1 MTRTRRTTFLV
12 VMLIAFIL
20 TLFTRVIAARA
31 TPSSSSF
38 QPYKTT
44 CIWLM
49 PADSTPGQY
58 VFPQTFVGCDIS
70 TPTTCGENFQIDHYS
85 IDSLA
90 DQEFLAGLE
99 ANGLHYAGEDSK
111 ILDSYDEPVNNAACE
126 TSEPPPSSIP
136 PSSSTPAPSSSPPVT
151 AITSSKPVHH
161 KPPQHTKSH
170 GPGPVTS
177 SIGPATSTHR
187 ALTTS
192 AVPVAHQ
199 TPLAKTGVK
208 SWMMVTLAVAAI
220 LVGIAFSLAFKP
232 RRNH

>member
-1 MTRTRRTTFLV
+1 MTRTRYITFFV
-12 VMLIAFIL
+12 AMLIAFIL
-20 TLFTRVIAARA
+20 TIFTWAIAARA
-31 TPSSSSF
+31 TPAPSSPSF
-38 QPYKTT
+38 ESYKTT

-49 PADSTPGQY
+49 PANSPPEQY

-70 TPTTCGENFQIDHYS
+70 TPTTCDEDFQIDHYS

-111 ILDSYDEPVNNAACE
+111 ILDSYDQPVNNAACE
-126 TSEPPPSSIP
+126 TSQP
-136 PSSSTPAPSSSPPVT
+136 PSSSTPPPSSSPPVT

-177 SIGPATSTHR
+177 SSIGPATSTHR

-192 AVPVAHQ
+192 AVPVAHK

-208 SWMMVTLAVAAI
+208 SWMMATLAVAAI
-220 LVGIAFSLAFKP
+220 VFGLALTLAFKP